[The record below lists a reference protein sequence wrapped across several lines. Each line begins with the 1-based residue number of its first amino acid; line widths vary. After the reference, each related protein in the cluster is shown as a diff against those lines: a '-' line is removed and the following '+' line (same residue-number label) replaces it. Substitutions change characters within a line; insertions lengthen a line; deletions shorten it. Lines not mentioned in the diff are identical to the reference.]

1 MSQVT
6 KRLKTKA
13 VGTRM
18 PIAKPLPI
26 KYPTT
31 IDLTIIFTI

>member
-1 MSQVT
+1 MSTSV

-18 PIAKPLPI
+18 PVANPRPV

-31 IDLTIIFTI
+31 IDLTIIFTY